1 MPETCT
7 KCQEYEQKVKEAQL
21 ELTKC
26 HAIVCLLEDFI
37 KDKRTELEKLGG
49 IS

>member
-1 MPETCT
+1 MTEPCK
-7 KCQEYEQKVKEAQL
+7 KCQEYEKKMILAQQ
-21 ELTKC
+21 EITKC
-26 HAIVCLLEDFI
+26 YNIVLMLEDFI